1 MVKNEWHVEISA
13 HMGSIEFIP
22 YFTLG
27 ECSAFSDVAQRVELY
42 REHFEFASAFYD
54 ALGSLGFIEEI
65 R

>member
-1 MVKNEWHVEISA
+1 MVKNGKYLEIST
-13 HMGSIEFIP
+13 HTGSIEFIP
-22 YFTLG
+22 HFTPG